1 MGAALAKRLGKGWK
15 PHVKENMGWHY
26 SARNGGWNVH
36 ADTYKGVISY
46 TAFLGRVGSLG
57 GKWAEHGDT
66 PEEAIENTK
75 AVALADVSE
84 LLRICGIELPADVA
98 VS

>member
-1 MGAALAKRLGKGWK
+1 METPCLGEHG
-15 PHVKENMGWHY
+15 VAF
-26 SARNGGWNVH
+26 SARNGGWKVH
-36 ADTYKGVISY
+36 AHAYYKGRASY

-84 LLRICGIELPADVA
+84 LLRICGIELPVDAAVA
-98 VS
+98 